1 VHCRLGYTLE
11 GMLKSE
17 LPTDVTPPQIKHHK
31 HPQNNNLTFTF
42 SKHEEHHGPTQTEK
56 ARQYWEE
63 HVKSANE
70 EKIARQHHPRHAGD
84 SSSSSA
90 AAAGAGFG
98 NGASEDGPINLG
110 GGGVAAVIVESA
122 TSSSPGAPTK
132 TPQRHP
138 NENISPSLS
147 SASLPV
153 D

>member
-1 VHCRLGYTLE
+1 
-11 GMLKSE
+11 MLKSE

-56 ARQYWEE
+56 ARQYWED

-138 NENISPSLS
+138 SENISPSMS

>member
-56 ARQYWEE
+56 ARQYWED

-122 TSSSPGAPTK
+122 TSSSPGDPTK

-138 NENISPSLS
+138 SENISPSMS

>member
-1 VHCRLGYTLE
+1 
-11 GMLKSE
+11 MLKSE

-84 SSSSSA
+84 SSSSSSA

>member
-56 ARQYWEE
+56 ARQYWED

-90 AAAGAGFG
+90 AAVGAGFG